1 MFDVI
6 YRYNRQLAR
15 GKMRGKWRRKNL
27 YSGNGFIIIVRRGE
41 NALKFEDGISKEFLE
56 NILDS
61 MEGGVLTVD
70 KNMRI
75 TTFNHAAEEITGLK
89 REEVLNKECR
99 RILGG
104 DLCQGGCPAIKAME
118 TGEPVYGYE
127 VMITDRAGRKIPVN
141 VSTSV
146 LRSSGNEIIGAV
158 ENFRD
163 LRKHKGLWGKL
174 RDERNRA
181 QQYLNIAGVII
192 IVINEN
198 GLVTLINKKGCEVLG
213 YKEEEIIGRNW
224 FDLCV
229 PEKVREQRKDSFR
242 KVMRGEEKEVEDYEN
257 TIITKSGEERIV
269 AWHNTTLIDGKG
281 RIIGTLS
288 SGEDITKRKE
298 TEVELI
304 RAEKLASL
312 GQLAASVAHE
322 VNNPLAGILVYTT
335 LLLKKYQGKKLQT
348 QETEGQLL
356 KMKKELERTSGII
369 RNLLDFSRQSDAD
382 MRPIEIN
389 KVVEA
394 ALLLVRHQINLENI
408 KLELSLGKDLPLVL
422 AGFDQIQQVLI
433 NIILNAI
440 QAMPEGGRLSLV
452 TSVAK
457 NIRINESLK
466 DTVRIDVAD
475 TGVGIPKENLGKLF
489 TPFFT
494 TKERGKGVGLGL
506 PVVHGIIERHKG
518 KIEVASEVNRG
529 TTFTIYLEAMD
540 GKEAD
545 HPRR

>member
-1 MFDVI
+1 
-6 YRYNRQLAR
+6 
-15 GKMRGKWRRKNL
+15 MRL
-27 YSGNGFIIIVRRGE
+27 E
-41 NALKFEDGISKEFLE
+41 NATTREFLE
-56 NILDS
+56 NLLDS
-61 MEGGVLTVD
+61 LEGGVLAVD
-70 KNMRI
+70 RDMRI
-75 TTFNHAAEEITGLK
+75 TAFNRAAEEITGLN

-99 RILGG
+99 QVLKG
-104 DLCQGGCPAIKAME
+104 DLCKDECPMKEAMK
-118 TGEPVYGYE
+118 TGEPVYSYE
-127 VMITDRAGRKIPVN
+127 ITITNKAGKKIPVN
-141 VSTSV
+141 VSTSA
-146 LRSSGNEIIGAV
+146 LRSSSNEIIGAV

-163 LRKHKGLWGKL
+163 LTKHKGLWAKL
-174 RDERNRA
+174 REERNRA

-192 IVINEN
+192 IAIDEQ
-198 GLVTLINKKGCEVLG
+198 GLITLINKKGCEFLG

-224 FDLCV
+224 FDLGV
-229 PEKVREQRKDSFR
+229 PEKVREKRKDTFR
-242 KVMRGEEKEVEDYEN
+242 KVMAGEEKEEEDYEN
-257 TIITKSGEERIV
+257 TIITKSGQEKTV
-269 AWHNTTLIDGKG
+269 AWHNTTLVDEKG
-281 RIIGTLS
+281 LIIGTLS

-304 RAEKLASL
+304 RAEKLTSL

-335 LLLKKYQGKKLQT
+335 LLLKKYQDKKLQT
-348 QETEGQLL
+348 EETANQLL
-356 KMKKELERTSGII
+356 KMKKELERTSRII

-382 MRPIEIN
+382 MRPTEIN

-394 ALLLVRHQINLENI
+394 ALLLVRHQISLENI
-408 KLELSLGKDLPLVL
+408 KLEMKLGEGLPLVL

-433 NIILNAI
+433 NLILNAT
-440 QAMPEGGRLSLV
+440 QAMPEGGKLSIA
-452 TSVAK
+452 TSAGK
-457 NIRINESLK
+457 NSRIGESLK
-466 DTVRIDVAD
+466 NTVRIDITD

-494 TKERGKGVGLGL
+494 TKEKGKGVGLGL

-540 GKEAD
+540 GKEGD

>member
-1 MFDVI
+1 LRI
-6 YRYNRQLAR
+6 
-15 GKMRGKWRRKNL
+15 
-27 YSGNGFIIIVRRGE
+27 E
-41 NALKFEDGISKEFLE
+41 NSITKEFLE
-56 NILDS
+56 NLLDS

-75 TTFNHAAEEITGLK
+75 TTFNHAAEEISGFR

-99 RILGG
+99 QVLKS
-104 DLCQGGCPAIKAME
+104 DLCKDECPVKKAME
-118 TGEPVYGYE
+118 TGKAFFGYE
-127 VMITDRAGRKIPVN
+127 VMITNKAGKKIPVN
-141 VSTSV
+141 ITTSA
-146 LRSSGNEIIGAV
+146 LRSSNNKIIGAV

-163 LRKHKGLWGKL
+163 LTKHKGLWAKL
-174 RDERNRA
+174 REERNKA
-181 QQYLNIAGVII
+181 QQYLNIAGAII
-192 IVINEN
+192 IAIDEK
-198 GLVTLINKKGCEVLG
+198 GIVTLINKKGCDVLG
-213 YKEEEIIGRNW
+213 YKEEEIIGKNW

-229 PEKVREQRKDSFR
+229 PEKLRGKRKETFR
-242 KVMRGEEKEVEDYEN
+242 KVMAREEEEVEDYEN
-257 TIITKSGEERIV
+257 TVLTKSGEERII
-269 AWHNTTLIDGKG
+269 AWHNSTLTDEKG
-281 RIIGTLS
+281 FVIGTLS

-304 RAEKLASL
+304 RSEKLASL

-335 LLLKKYQGKKLQT
+335 LLLKKYQEKKLQT
-348 QETEGQLL
+348 EETENQLL
-356 KMKKELERTSGII
+356 KMKKELERTSRII

-394 ALLLVRHQINLENI
+394 ALLLVRHQISLENI
-408 KLELSLGKDLPLVL
+408 ALELKLGKDLPLVL

-433 NIILNAI
+433 NIILNAT
-440 QAMPEGGRLSLV
+440 QAMPEGGKLSIA

-457 NIRINESLK
+457 GVKINESLK
-466 DTVRIDVAD
+466 NTVRIDVTD

-494 TKERGKGVGLGL
+494 TKEKGKGVGLGL

-518 KIEVASEVNRG
+518 KIEVASELNKG
-529 TTFTIYLEAMD
+529 TTFTIYLEVID
-540 GKEAD
+540 GKKD
-545 HPRR
+545 NNTRRR